1 MRRGWPH
8 PGLSKQRH
16 PPHPP
21 LPPHPQPRSALRGRS
36 PRWAPGCGREAS
48 AYQTDR
54 CQATSPAPLKTS
66 SSSAVLASGHA
77 SGHAVPAVDGETDS
91 GPNRARQAP
100 GSSALRVSKGRQDSH
115 CQGCSLGLSPALKQ
129 SVARS
134 LSEQGGRPGT
144 AGRGGPCL
152 SSRRFQAAQRK
163 EGARFPGGRTVP
175 VSPNGWPQCP
185 PPVARPCPPP
195 FMFYCHHAY
204 FTCHRC
210 HLDIP
215 GSAPSRVPH
224 IRAPPTPP
232 PRAPLCHCPACGPG
246 VPGPGSGTRQGIR
259 TALWGVGRVFPPN
272 HRRSAPCP
280 FSPSWEVAAGGGG
293 QGKGRREEGRNQWA
307 RSHHLW
313 AASPGRKEGRRAR
326 PRGWCRIPRPAPPR
340 PEDPT
345 GAGAPPAAPRART
358 GRRLRGQGAT
368 ANSLAERRKSK
379 TSGAGGATKETRRQ
393 PFGTRGEAAGETK
406 DSEREPEPREPR
418 PAPSAVRTA
427 PGPSPCGRGG
437 GLLSISL

>member
-66 SSSAVLASGHA
+66 SSSAVLA

-163 EGARFPGGRTVP
+163 GARFPGGRTVP

-224 IRAPPTPP
+224 IRAPPPP
-232 PRAPLCHCPACGPG
+232 PARPSAIVQPAAQASLARARAPGRAFGQPCGGWGGSSLPTTVTQLPVPSLPPG
-246 VPGPGSGTRQGIR
+246 K
-259 TALWGVGRVFPPN
+259 W
-272 HRRSAPCP
+272 
-280 FSPSWEVAAGGGG
+280 
-293 QGKGRREEGRNQWA
+293 RREGAARGRGG
-307 RSHHLW
+307 
-313 AASPGRKEGRRAR
+313 GRKEGTSGLAVTTCGRPAPGGRRGAG
-326 PRGWCRIPRPAPPR
+326 RGLAGGVGFPAPPR
-340 PEDPT
+340 PARRTPRERGRPRPRRAPAR
-345 GAGAPPAAPRART
+345 AGDSEARELPRTASQKGGSQKPA
-358 GRRLRGQGAT
+358 GREVRQRKPVASRLGPGEKQPAKQRIPSGSR
-368 ANSLAERRKSK
+368 SLASR
-379 TSGAGGATKETRRQ
+379 
-393 PFGTRGEAAGETK
+393 
-406 DSEREPEPREPR
+406 
-418 PAPSAVRTA
+418 APH
-427 PGPSPCGRGG
+427 PPP
-437 GLLSISL
+437 

>member
-54 CQATSPAPLKTS
+54 CQATSLAPLKTS

-152 SSRRFQAAQRK
+152 SSRRFQAAKRK

-195 FMFYCHHAY
+195 RLC
-204 FTCHRC
+204 FTVIMLISLVIAATWTFLALHQA
-210 HLDIP
+210 
-215 GSAPSRVPH
+215 GSRTFEPAP
-224 IRAPPTPP
+224 
-232 PRAPLCHCPACGPG
+232 APLCHCPACGPG

-272 HRRSAPCP
+272 HRRSAPCL

-326 PRGWCRIPRPAPPR
+326 PRGWCRIPRPAR
-340 PEDPT
+340 
-345 GAGAPPAAPRART
+345 RT
-358 GRRLRGQGAT
+358 
-368 ANSLAERRKSK
+368 
-379 TSGAGGATKETRRQ
+379 
-393 PFGTRGEAAGETK
+393 
-406 DSEREPEPREPR
+406 PREPGR
-418 PAPSAVRTA
+418 PRPRRAPARAGDSEARELPRTA
-427 PGPSPCGRGG
+427 SQKGGSQKPAGREVRQRKPVASRLGPGEKQPAKQRIPSGSR
-437 GLLSISL
+437 SLASRAPHPPP